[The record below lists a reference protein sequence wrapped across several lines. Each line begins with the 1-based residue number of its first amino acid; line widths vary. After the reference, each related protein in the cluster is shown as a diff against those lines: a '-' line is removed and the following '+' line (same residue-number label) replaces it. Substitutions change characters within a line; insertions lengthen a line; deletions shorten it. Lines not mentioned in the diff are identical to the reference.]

1 MDEDLRESYRQRLNE
16 IFESGRTGGD
26 SQEPLL
32 EPVTTVVP
40 AAPRVEL
47 ELPVLV
53 RTQDPVPP
61 TPPRQVDTPTMA
73 DASDLAEEVEESTAG
88 ASEALGE
95 AAEKVAR
102 SLTQG
107 LAAIMS
113 GQERQRSADAARLDA
128 VVTDTQKAREEVGE
142 LRESVQ
148 AQQRL
153 IEGQVSATISRI
165 NERLETL
172 LNTLQAQAEVIAGLR
187 AGNDGLLRNQEAVQQ
202 RLDNQADVIR
212 ELTSAAEA
220 QQNRWSQYR
229 SAVDKLKEIT
239 DVSTLPVRLPD
250 NL

>member
-1 MDEDLRESYRQRLNE
+1 MDEDLREAYRQRLNE
-16 IFESGRTGGD
+16 LFESGRTGGD

-32 EPVTTVVP
+32 EPVTPVMPV
-40 AAPRVEL
+40 APRVEL

-61 TPPRQVDTPTMA
+61 TPPRQVDTPPKA
-73 DASDLAEEVEESTAG
+73 DASDPVEESTAG
-88 ASEALGE
+88 ASDALSQ

-107 LAAIMS
+107 LVAIMN
-113 GQERQRSADAARLDA
+113 GQERRRSADAARLEA
-128 VVTDTQKAREEVGE
+128 VVADTQKAREEIGE
-142 LRESVQ
+142 IRESVR

-153 IEGQVSATISRI
+153 IEGQVLAAISRI
-165 NERLETL
+165 DERLEAL
-172 LNTLQAQAEVIAGLR
+172 HNTLQSQAEVIAGLR
-187 AGNDGLLRNQEAVQQ
+187 AGNDGLLRNQQAVQQ

-212 ELTSAAEA
+212 ELMSSAAA